1 MVFRGMFQVNKS
13 FRGSA
18 DTQRLERGL
27 KPATTLGTGAI
38 LILNVVA
45 GFSPRSSLCVS
56 KLPDHTAVEIP
67 LSVSRKAFP
76 FLEHASPEE

>member
-18 DTQRLERGL
+18 DTQR
-27 KPATTLGTGAI
+27 
-38 LILNVVA
+38 NA

-56 KLPDHTAVEIP
+56 KLPDHTVVEIP